1 MAVNLLIACA
11 IAANPIQIAKFY
23 NQWLEMWGSE
33 YNPNHIWNTDECSV
47 WDVPKPTSVVG
58 VTSKRTFQ
66 TVSREKL
73 LNTTI
78 VSYVSAGGIAMPALV
93 IFKAAKINQN
103 STKQHQ

>member
-1 MAVNLLIACA
+1 MAVNLLIACD
-11 IAANPIQIAKFY
+11 ITANPIQIAKFY

-33 YNPNHIWNTDECSV
+33 YNPNHIWNTDKCSV
-47 WDVPKPTSVVG
+47 WDVPQPTSVVG
-58 VTSKRTFQ
+58 ITSKRTFQ

-93 IFKAAKINQN
+93 IFKAAKI
-103 STKQHQ
+103 KPE